1 MGTGDPPFTDRW
13 VLQQS
18 WNRTSTEKCF
28 FYYLF
33 CFLIVLV
40 FNMWSILTHSESS
53 CFVLPC
59 LFGRLKR
66 RDTLLHQTPRFIV
79 HTEETWLPQ
88 LRGRGKKKK
97 SSVSITAATPM
108 LKITGS
114 GHHSHKELKT
124 CRLYLDTHFPSF
136 WSPFWV
142 SPLRLLLQF
151 YSALIQRNR
160 SRAPELLQL
169 TGQKHKAPL
178 PHSSPPPWKSGEAEQ
193 WNVQFCLCRELKVII
208 IIYLLPFS

>member
-1 MGTGDPPFTDRW
+1 MWPQSKATFVCKTKSGSFWFIFFFLSHSKAAADLKAFSMGTGDPPFTDRW

-97 SSVSITAATPM
+97 IICFHRCSNTDAQDN
-108 LKITGS
+108 
-114 GHHSHKELKT
+114 
-124 CRLYLDTHFPSF
+124 RLRPSQ
-136 WSPFWV
+136 S
-142 SPLRLLLQF
+142 
-151 YSALIQRNR
+151 
-160 SRAPELLQL
+160 
-169 TGQKHKAPL
+169 
-178 PHSSPPPWKSGEAEQ
+178 
-193 WNVQFCLCRELKVII
+193 
-208 IIYLLPFS
+208 